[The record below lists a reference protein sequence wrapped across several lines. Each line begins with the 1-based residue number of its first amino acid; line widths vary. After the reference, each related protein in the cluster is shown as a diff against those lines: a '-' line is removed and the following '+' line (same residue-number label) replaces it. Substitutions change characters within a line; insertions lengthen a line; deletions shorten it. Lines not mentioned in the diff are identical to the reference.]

1 MTAIRGRLAAP
12 TWLPVEAAGDVA
24 PGAVATV
31 TLRGAEMV
39 VANVAGTLLAY
50 RSECPCCGSGLAE
63 ATLEGEILACDKCHH
78 GYVLT
83 EAGRA
88 VGSDDVH
95 LDPVPLLRRDGVG
108 VAVAVAT

>member
-1 MTAIRGRLAAP
+1 M
-12 TWLPVEAAGDVA
+12 AAG
-24 PGAVATV
+24 
-31 TLRGAEMV
+31 RGGRRRRAGGDC
-39 VANVAGTLLAY
+39 ARSRCAGSTSWSQTSAGTLLAY
-50 RSECPCCGSGLAE
+50 RSECPAAARDLGD
-63 ATLEGEILACDKCHH
+63 ATLEGEILTCGDCKH

-95 LDPVPLLRRDGVG
+95 LEPVPLLRRDGGG